1 VTDRGSRVGIP
12 AIVTQR
18 LAGLAGPLA
27 HQPFRLMWL
36 AASSSAAGSA
46 FVPVAVAFAVLGIG
60 GNATS
65 LGLVLLVSS
74 VAGLASYQVAG
85 VWADR
90 LSRRNLMLAADLVRM
105 AVEVAVAVLL
115 VTGHARIW
123 ELAVAAVLIQIA
135 SAFDGPASTGLVAE
149 LLKPDQLQQA
159 NSLLSISTSA
169 ASVVG
174 PALSG
179 ILVSTVGPGWAFAVD
194 AASFAASAAFLV
206 RMPLLGRV
214 RRVRQRFLAELAAGW
229 REVTSRTWA
238 WSTLIGNAVSNMTF
252 AVFLVLGPVL
262 ALKDLG
268 GAKGWGLISSGLTVG
283 TLLGGLFAMWA
294 RPRRPI
300 SFGMFTVILGAV
312 PMLALAARLP
322 LYLVVVS
329 AVIGMCGSLVL
340 NTNWDTA
347 IQQLVPIDVLS
358 RFRSYDYM
366 LAFVAMPVGYAVA
379 GPLAA
384 AFGPYKVLIGAAAIR
399 VVANAIPAVLPPV
412 RAVIRHQDGTITG
425 PQSGKLSGST

>member
-36 AASSSAAGSA
+36 AASSSAVGSA

-105 AVEVAVAVLL
+105 AVEAAVAVLL

-214 RRVRQRFLAELAAGW
+214 RPVRQRFLAELAAGW

>member
-1 VTDRGSRVGIP
+1 MTDRGSRVGIP

-36 AASSSAAGSA
+36 AASSSAVGSA

-105 AVEVAVAVLL
+105 AVEAAVAVLL

-214 RRVRQRFLAELAAGW
+214 RPVRQRFLAELAAGW

>member
-1 VTDRGSRVGIP
+1 MTDRGEHDGRP
-12 AIVTQR
+12 ALLRQR
-18 LAGLAGPLA
+18 IAVRAGPLA
-27 HQPFRLMWL
+27 DPPFRLVWL
-36 AASSSAAGSA
+36 AATTSAVGSA
-46 FVPVAVAFAVLGIG
+46 FVPVALAFAVLGIG

-105 AVEVAVAVLL
+105 VVEVTVAVLL
-115 VTGHARIW
+115 LTRHARIW
-123 ELAVAAVLIQIA
+123 ELAVAAVLIEIA

-149 LLKPDQLQQA
+149 LLRPDRLQKA
-159 NSLLSISTSA
+159 NSLLSTSTSA
-169 ASVVG
+169 AAVVG

-179 ILVSTVGPGWAFAVD
+179 ILVSTAGPGWAFAVD
-194 AASFAASAAFLV
+194 AASFAGSAIFLLK
-206 RMPLLGRV
+206 MPPLGRA
-214 RRVRQRFLAELAAGW
+214 RPARQRFLAELAAGW

-262 ALKDLG
+262 ALQHLG
-268 GAKGWGLISSGLTVG
+268 GAKGWGLISSGLTIG

-294 RPRRPI
+294 KPRRPI
-300 SFGMFTVILGAV
+300 SFGMFAVILGAV

-329 AVIGMCGSLVL
+329 AVVGMCGSLVL

-347 IQQLVPIDVLS
+347 IQQLIPIDVLS

-366 LAFVAMPVGYAVA
+366 LAFIAMPVGYAVA
-379 GPLAA
+379 GPLAT
-384 AFGPYKVLIGAAAIR
+384 AFGPGKVLIGAAAIR
-399 VVANAIPAVLPPV
+399 VVANAIPAMLPTV
-412 RAVIRHQDGTITG
+412 RAVIRHRDGTITG
-425 PQSGKLSGST
+425 PQSRKLEAR

>member
-1 VTDRGSRVGIP
+1 MPEPGADSGGLVRLPR
-12 AIVTQR
+12 R
-18 LAGLAGPLA
+18 LAGLAGPLGDG
-27 HQPFRLMWL
+27 PFRLVWL
-36 AASSSAAGSA
+36 AATTSAVGSA
-46 FVPVAVAFAVLGIG
+46 FVPVALAFAVLGIG

-90 LSRRNLMLAADLVRM
+90 LSRRNLMLAADVVRM
-105 AVEVAVAVLL
+105 AVEVGIAVLL
-115 VTGHARIW
+115 LTRHARIW
-123 ELAVAAVLIQIA
+123 ELALAAVLIAIA
-135 SAFDGPASTGLVAE
+135 SAVDGPASTGLVAE
-149 LLKPDQLQQA
+149 LVAPDRLQKA

-179 ILVSTVGPGWAFAVD
+179 ILVSTAGPGWAFAVD
-194 AASFAASAAFLV
+194 AASFAGSAIFLT
-206 RMPLLGRV
+206 RMPPLGRA
-214 RRVRQRFLAELAAGW
+214 RPARQRFLAELAAGW
-229 REVTSRTWA
+229 REVVSRTWA

-262 ALKDLG
+262 ALHRLG
-268 GAKGWGLISSGLTVG
+268 GAKGWGLVSSGLTVG

-294 RPRRPI
+294 KPRRPI
-300 SFGMFTVILGAV
+300 SFGMSAVILGAV

-347 IQQLVPIDVLS
+347 IQQLIPIDVLS

-366 LAFVAMPVGYAVA
+366 LAFVAMPVGYAIA
-379 GPLAA
+379 GPLAS
-384 AFGPYKVLIGAAAIR
+384 AFGPDKILIGAAAVR
-399 VVANAIPAVLPPV
+399 VVANAIPAMLPTV
-412 RAVIRHQDGTITG
+412 RAVVRHQDGTITG
-425 PQSGKLSGST
+425 PRSGKLEAS